1 MSMSIMITSSS
12 EDLTIIKSTKYLID
26 WVDSILQAEQS
37 SYPGYITVPDCNLSD
52 KDISELKSHY
62 NSIYNILT
70 TSGMSYDDYKSS
82 IENID

>member
-26 WVDSILQAEQS
+26 WVESILQSE
-37 SYPGYITVPDCNLSD
+37 ITIPDFTLSD
-52 KDISELKSHY
+52 TDISQLKSHY
-62 NSIYNILT
+62 SSIYNILT

-82 IENID
+82 INNID

>member
-26 WVDSILQAEQS
+26 WVDSILHSE
-37 SYPGYITVPDCNLSD
+37 ITIPDFRLSD
-52 KDISELKSHY
+52 TDISELKSHY

-82 IENID
+82 IDNID